1 MRLYGNDPIRFCR
14 NKGLGGELGTKTKNA
29 ESYDTGSKEDK
40 QEKDADV
47 RPSLRID
54 PSIHCGT

>member
-14 NKGLGGELGTKTKNA
+14 NKGHGGELGTKTKNA

-40 QEKDADV
+40 QEKDETF
-47 RPSLRID
+47 D
-54 PSIHCGT
+54 PA

>member
-14 NKGLGGELGTKTKNA
+14 NKGHGGELGTKTKNA

-40 QEKDADV
+40 QEKKAKV
-47 RPSLRID
+47 GVD
-54 PSIHCGT
+54 PFGPV